1 MSAPD
6 PKEFR
11 KSRSSRIT
19 QGLFLAVVAAILAKV
34 LDTCAV
40 ILASEWSSASPS
52 FGWLALEVVGTIL
65 LTVGMIAAAGGSVY
79 LLFGGQRNPFQ

>member
-1 MSAPD
+1 MSASD
-6 PKEFR
+6 LKQFR

-40 ILASEWSSASPS
+40 ILTTEWLSLSPS
-52 FGWLALEVVGTIL
+52 YGRLTFEIVGAIL
-65 LTVGMIAAAGGSVY
+65 LTIGVIAAAGGSVY
-79 LLFGGQRNPFQ
+79 LVFGDQRNPVQ